1 MAESNL
7 NGKTNLDINLVLSFE
22 KLKENI
28 INIKD
33 IGDQLFE
40 DDLET
45 LKLVMYS
52 YQYVDRMLTTPNV
65 NEQLPL
71 DLRDDLLKQQKV
83 LPSRMLNALKR
94 IETQCK
100 IQLDLYEKYNESLF
114 LGSKRNTELILH
126 RIQQTF
132 SRNKKS
138 PFTGVQLMKYISK
151 LLININAILGRDITV
166 SEVDVKALTC
176 TDITL
181 DSSDDWKYF

>member
-7 NGKTNLDINLVLSFE
+7 NSRSNPDINVDLSFE

-52 YQYVDRMLTTPNV
+52 YQYVNRMLTTPDF

-71 DLRDDLLKQQKV
+71 DLRDDFLKQQKI
-83 LPSRMLNALKR
+83 LPSRMLNALKA

-100 IQLDLYEKYNESLF
+100 IQLDFHEKYNEPLF

-151 LLININAILGRDITV
+151 LLKYNLKV
-166 SEVDVKALTC
+166 SKIIFQV
-176 TDITL
+176 
-181 DSSDDWKYF
+181 

>member
-1 MAESNL
+1 MAESDF
-7 NGKTNLDINLVLSFE
+7 NGKFNLDINLGISFE

-33 IGDQLFE
+33 IGDQVFE

-52 YQYVDRMLTTPNV
+52 FQYVNRMLTNPDF

-71 DLRDDLLKQQKV
+71 DLRDDFLKQQKV
-83 LPSRMLNALKR
+83 LTIRMLNALKR
-94 IETQCK
+94 IEIQCK
-100 IQLDLYEKYNESLF
+100 NQLDLYETCNESLF

-151 LLININAILGRDITV
+151 LLININAMLGRDISI

-181 DSSDDWKYF
+181 EQSNDWKYF